1 MDRPDA
7 RGSPLFTFTA
17 YSAFISVAVGV
28 ALLLIW
34 SAWAFF
40 PKTISAKPPGDP
52 VAAAVI
58 VFDLSLLGLG
68 LAGLHIRVWRVRFFD
83 KGFAVRARG
92 VKKEF
97 PYSQVTGVHI
107 YLVSSGLV
115 RRQVLRI
122 DMEDGEPVTITA
134 NPKNKVLKT
143 DLYHWLRDKTEFRVT
158 TGAVSS
164 APEGLT

>member
-17 YSAFISVAVGV
+17 YSAFIGVAVGV

-34 SAWAFF
+34 SAWVFF
-40 PKTISAKPPGDP
+40 PQAISAKSPGDP
-52 VAAAVI
+52 VAAAVL
-58 VFDLSLLGLG
+58 VFDLLLLGLG

-83 KGFAVRARG
+83 KEFAVRARG
-92 VKKEF
+92 VMREF

-122 DMEDGEPVTITA
+122 DLEDGKPVTITA
-134 NPKNKVLKT
+134 NPKNEVLNT
-143 DLYHWLRDKTEFRVT
+143 DLYHWLREKTEFREA
-158 TGAVSS
+158 TGAVSL
-164 APEGLT
+164 APKGKT